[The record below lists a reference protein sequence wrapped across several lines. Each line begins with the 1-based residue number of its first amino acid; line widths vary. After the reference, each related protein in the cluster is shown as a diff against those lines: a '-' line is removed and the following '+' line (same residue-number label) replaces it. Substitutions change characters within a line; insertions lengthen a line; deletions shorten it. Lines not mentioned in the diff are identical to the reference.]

1 MKLMTSHSYDA
12 RGTAAGGDR
21 LLLAASA
28 HPSCSRAL
36 PQPRLPRPPSGS
48 GASSPSSSSR
58 AGNGPDRVPLQVTVS
73 IGVATLEST
82 QRDLDELI
90 AAADVAL
97 YRAKAAGRNCIRVM
111 PSGSA

>member
-1 MKLMTSHSYDA
+1 
-12 RGTAAGGDR
+12 
-21 LLLAASA
+21 
-28 HPSCSRAL
+28 
-36 PQPRLPRPPSGS
+36 
-48 GASSPSSSSR
+48 
-58 AGNGPDRVPLQVTVS
+58 LQVTVS